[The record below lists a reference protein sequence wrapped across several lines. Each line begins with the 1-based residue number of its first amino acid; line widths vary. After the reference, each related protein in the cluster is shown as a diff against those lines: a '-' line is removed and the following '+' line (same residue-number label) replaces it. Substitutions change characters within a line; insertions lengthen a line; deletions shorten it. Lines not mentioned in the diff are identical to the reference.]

1 MCACVLGLGFVVVCV
16 VGFGCSVDWMV
27 FVGWVLGFGVGLVF
41 WMLGLVFGGFGVGVL
56 GWCLGCFGRD
66 GLGCWVCVLYVLS
79 QGCGWLWLGFWDRV
93 LGLCVCYVG
102 LACWLCSDG
111 PVVWL
116 CVAVFAL
123 MGWVAGLCFSGL
135 GCAWLGWVGLRHAV
149 LGLVVLGFA
158 RLGCA
163 GHCWAAYLPTYLP
176 AHPPTPNNGSGRG
189 PPSTFPTIPF
199 M

>member
-1 MCACVLGLGFVVVCV
+1 MGGVLVALDRVLCWCVVNVCLRVGFCCCVCCGLLLFGGLDGVCGLGF
-16 VGFGCSVDWMV
+16 GFWCWA
-27 FVGWVLGFGVGLVF
+27 
-41 WMLGLVFGGFGVGVL
+41 GVL
-56 GWCLGCFGRD
+56 DAWAGVWWVWGWCLGCFGRD

-102 LACWLCSDG
+102 LACWRCSDS

-116 CVAVFAL
+116 CVGVFAL
-123 MGWVAGLCFSGL
+123 MGWVVGLCFSGL

-149 LGLVVLGFA
+149 LGLVVLGFS

-163 GHCWAAYLPTYLP
+163 GHCWARWVLVGLPTC
-176 AHPPTPNNGSGRG
+176 PPTHPK
-189 PPSTFPTIPF
+189 
-199 M
+199 